1 MTPRCPSRTGTTP
14 KGPRT
19 VKAQGGGA
27 SGSRPDFDV
36 IHPRAPR
43 TDHET
48 PGHSFPAPRSASLQ
62 SAGTAGPERLP
73 TSREIAPMLGS
84 TTIKTVPVNTAE
96 TTTSTRKTMP
106 NAPNERRPRS
116 VISHNGRFP
125 TASVPRIRFTNAKDH
140 GQEPVMKSTMQNP
153 PLLISDIFN
162 FGESTFANSEVI
174 TVEENG
180 YRRATFQE
188 VGLRARKLATA
199 LSTLGVGQG
208 DRVGTFLWNNQGHME
223 AYLAVPSMGSVL
235 HTLNIRLFPEQ
246 LVYVI
251 NHAEDKVLIVDDVL
265 IPLLAPIFDQLT
277 TIEHVIV
284 VGDGDSSAL
293 GAVLNYEEL
302 LAHSEPMMSW
312 PELDE
317 TSAAAM
323 CYTSGTTGNPKG
335 VVYSHRST
343 YLHSAAQTAANSLG
357 ICESDRILVIVP
369 MFHANAWGTPYSAW
383 MSGSDVILPQQH
395 MMGNAL
401 MRIIPELQPTVAC
414 GVPTVWNDL
423 LAVSEGKDVDLSSI
437 RGITSGG
444 SAIPRT
450 LIEAFEERFGVS
462 IIQGWGMTETSPLA
476 ALAIPPVQTKPEDLM
491 DYRVKAGRIVMGVE
505 VRVTE
510 DDGTVL
516 PNDGESVGEFEI
528 RGPWVTASYYLDDD
542 PEKFRDGWLR
552 TGDVGTLDPEG
563 FMTISDR
570 TKDVIKSGGE
580 WISSVELEGE
590 VMAHPDVYEA
600 AVVAIPDDRWQERPL
615 VCVVAKPGT
624 SPTPIE
630 LRKYLEGRVATW
642 WIPDHWAFVET
653 IPKTSVGK
661 FDKKVLRAQYA
672 NGELSVIDTRNPE
685 KS

>member
-1 MTPRCPSRTGTTP
+1 
-14 KGPRT
+14 
-19 VKAQGGGA
+19 
-27 SGSRPDFDV
+27 
-36 IHPRAPR
+36 
-43 TDHET
+43 
-48 PGHSFPAPRSASLQ
+48 
-62 SAGTAGPERLP
+62 
-73 TSREIAPMLGS
+73 
-84 TTIKTVPVNTAE
+84 
-96 TTTSTRKTMP
+96 
-106 NAPNERRPRS
+106 
-116 VISHNGRFP
+116 
-125 TASVPRIRFTNAKDH
+125 
-140 GQEPVMKSTMQNP
+140 
-153 PLLISDIFN
+153 
-162 FGESTFANSEVI
+162 
-174 TVEENG
+174 
-180 YRRATFQE
+180 
-188 VGLRARKLATA
+188 
-199 LSTLGVGQG
+199 
-208 DRVGTFLWNNQGHME
+208 
-223 AYLAVPSMGSVL
+223 
-235 HTLNIRLFPEQ
+235 
-246 LVYVI
+246 
-251 NHAEDKVLIVDDVL
+251 
-265 IPLLAPIFDQLT
+265 
-277 TIEHVIV
+277 
-284 VGDGDSSAL
+284 
-293 GAVLNYEEL
+293 
-302 LAHSEPMMSW
+302 
-312 PELDE
+312 
-317 TSAAAM
+317 
-323 CYTSGTTGNPKG
+323 
-335 VVYSHRST
+335 
-343 YLHSAAQTAANSLG
+343 
-357 ICESDRILVIVP
+357 
-369 MFHANAWGTPYSAW
+369 
-383 MSGSDVILPQQH
+383 
-395 MMGNAL
+395 MGNAL

-624 SPTPIE
+624 SPTPVE
-630 LRKYLEGRVATW
+630 LRNYLEGRVATW